1 MEKSIIFSKHA
12 EYKLSLLRRH
22 GFNFSK
28 KEIEEIVQNPARV
41 RSGYVGRKIAEQVI
55 SERHLFR
62 VVFED
67 LPRQLKIITMYP
79 SRRGRYEN

>member
-1 MEKSIIFSKHA
+1 MEKPVIFSKHA
-12 EYKLSLLRRH
+12 EYKLQILRQH
-22 GFNFSK
+22 GFEFSK
-28 KEIEEIVQNPARV
+28 KEIEAIVRNPERV
-41 RSGYVGRKIAEQVI
+41 SAGYVGRRIAERAV
-55 SERHLFR
+55 SEQHLVR

>member
-1 MEKSIIFSKHA
+1 MEKPVVFSRHA
-12 EYKLSLLRRH
+12 EYKLQLLRQH
-22 GFNFSK
+22 GFEISK
-28 KEIEEIVQNPARV
+28 KEVEEILKNPERV
-41 RSGYVGRKIAEQVI
+41 SAGYVGRKIAE
-55 SERHLFR
+55 R

>member
-1 MEKSIIFSKHA
+1 MEKPVVFSKHA
-12 EYKLSLLRRH
+12 EYKLQLLRQH
-22 GFNFSK
+22 GFEFSK
-28 KEIEEIVQNPARV
+28 KEIEEIVRNPERV
-41 RSGYVGRKIAEQVI
+41 IAGYVGRKIAERVV
-55 SERHLFR
+55 SEHHLVR